1 MREFCLLES
10 LAVPVGI
17 EQVSKLFS
25 RSCLRGGSQMAD
37 AGLREET
44 KEGAEGGDFVR
55 VRPRTTFA
63 SSKHSFS
70 LRSFKAVCASQVAVM
85 YEESTQK

>member
-1 MREFCLLES
+1 MLVL
-10 LAVPVGI
+10 G
-17 EQVSKLFS
+17 K
-25 RSCLRGGSQMAD
+25 
-37 AGLREET
+37 ET

-63 SSKHSFS
+63 SSEHSFS
-70 LRSFKAVCASQVAVM
+70 LRSFKAVCASQVAIM